1 MKRLISLIA
10 ICALLLTLSS
20 CGQTDSQTSEQSA
33 SDSSSVQA
41 EPGENGYFYEIDD
54 SCVILYNGSYADE
67 SRDNMDSFEWT
78 ITLLENSDPVY
89 GIAFSRMDETGLL
102 YGDEAFREFSDWLAE
117 FPESSGSEYYPL
129 DFFFCSKSP
138 FTYNLAIKDFQ
149 SHVGKHS
156 TKETLYDFYS
166 EDLENTF
173 TLEAGGETWYAAM
186 RGDSLHAN
194 WEIDIENVDF
204 PGVAPFW
211 HGYEPEPIENPVV
224 DIVDN
229 KEKYGEEGEYG
240 GYYYE
245 ALQHYIEQYLVD

>member
-10 ICALLLTLSS
+10 ICALLFTLSS
-20 CGQTDSQTSEQSA
+20 CGQADSQTSEQSA
-33 SDSSSVQA
+33 SDSSVVQA

-54 SCVILYNGSYADE
+54 SCVILYNGRYADE
-67 SRDNMDSFEWT
+67 SRDDVYGFEWT
-78 ITLLENSDPVY
+78 ITLLENSAPVY
-89 GIAFSRMDETGLL
+89 GIALPQLDETGLL

-117 FPESSGSEYYPL
+117 LPKSGSTYYSVEFL
-129 DFFFCSKSP
+129 FCSKSP
-138 FTYNLAIKDFQ
+138 FMYNLAIKDFQ
-149 SHVGKHS
+149 SRVGEHS
-156 TKETLYDFYS
+156 THETLYDLYS
-166 EDLENTF
+166 EDLDNTF
-173 TLEAGGETWYAAM
+173 TLEAGGETWYVAR
-186 RGDSLHAN
+186 RGNNLYRDG
-194 WEIDIENVDF
+194 EIDVENVDF

-224 DIVDN
+224 GVQDN

>member
-1 MKRLISLIA
+1 MKRLMSLLLILM
-10 ICALLLTLSS
+10 LLLTLSS

-41 EPGENGYFYEIDD
+41 KPGENGYFYEIDD

-67 SRDNMDSFEWT
+67 SRDSVDSFEWT
-78 ITLLENSDPVY
+78 ITLIENSDPVY
-89 GIAFSRMDETGLL
+89 GIVFSEFDETGLR

-117 FPESSGSEYYPL
+117 YPKSSGSGSYPM
-129 DFFFCSKSP
+129 DFYFCSKSP
-138 FTYNLAIKDFQ
+138 FTFNLAIKDFQ
-149 SHVGKHS
+149 SRVGEHS
-156 TKETLYDFYS
+156 THETLWDHYS
-166 EDLENTF
+166 EDLNDFF
-173 TLEAGGETWYAAM
+173 TLEAGGETWYAAR

-224 DIVDN
+224 GVLDN

>member
-10 ICALLLTLSS
+10 ICALLFTLSS
-20 CGQTDSQTSEQSA
+20 CGQADSQTSEQSA

-67 SRDNMDSFEWT
+67 SRDDVDSFEWT
-78 ITLLENSDPVY
+78 ITLIENSDPVF
-89 GIAFSRMDETGLL
+89 GIAFSDMDETGLL
-102 YGDEAFREFSDWLAE
+102 YGDEAFRELSDWFVELHE
-117 FPESSGSEYYPL
+117 LSGAEYYPM
-129 DFFFCSKSP
+129 DFYFCSKSP
-138 FTYNLAIKDFQ
+138 FMYNLAIKEYE
-149 SHVGKHS
+149 SRVGEHS
-156 TKETLYDFYS
+156 THETLWDQYS
-166 EDLENTF
+166 EDLNDSF
-173 TLEAGGETWYAAM
+173 TLEAGGETWYVAR

-194 WEIDIENVDF
+194 WEVDIENVDF

-224 DIVDN
+224 GVLDN